1 MIWIEIL
8 GYGASILTAVSLMM
22 SKILK
27 LRVINLIAAFA
38 FFIYALLINAYP
50 VFAVNFFI
58 FFVNIY
64 YLLKILKTKD
74 YFTILHIDNKDSAFL
89 QKFVNYYHDDIN
101 NLFPDFK
108 IEKLDNL
115 KILLILRNM
124 IPVGIFISKPI
135 EKDTLEIIIDYIIP
149 DYRDFKNSIFLHSG
163 EIKKYKEEG
172 FKTLVASTTS
182 GLHRKYLLKMD
193 YIQDPENKLLFRRQI

>member
-8 GYGASILTAVSLMM
+8 GYGASMLTAISLMM

-27 LRVINLIAAFA
+27 LRLINLIAAFT
-38 FFIYALLINAYP
+38 FFIYGLLISAYP

-74 YFTILHIDNKDSAFL
+74 YFTILHIENKDSAFL
-89 QKFVNYYHDDIN
+89 QKFVNYYHDDIT

-108 IEKLDNL
+108 IEKLSNTN
-115 KILLILRNM
+115 ILLILRNM
-124 IPVGIFISKPI
+124 IPVGIFISRPT
-135 EKDTLEIIIDYIIP
+135 EEDVLEILIDYIIP

-163 EIKKYKEEG
+163 EIKKYEEEG
-172 FKTLVASTTS
+172 FKTLVTTTQS
-182 GLHRKYLLKMD
+182 GLHRKYLLKMG
-193 YIQDPENKLLFRRQI
+193 YIQDPENKILFRRKI